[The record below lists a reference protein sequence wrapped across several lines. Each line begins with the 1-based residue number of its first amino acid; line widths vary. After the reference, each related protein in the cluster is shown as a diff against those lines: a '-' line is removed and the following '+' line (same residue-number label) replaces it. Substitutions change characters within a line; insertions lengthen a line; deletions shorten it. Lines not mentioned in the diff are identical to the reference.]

1 MNQSLAIAA
10 VIILMVVAANIPF
23 VTERI
28 LGVFPFRAR
37 DEHQQGKPIWVRLLE
52 VLFFY
57 ALTIGLGF
65 LFEGQIGNRFSQGWE
80 FYAITL
86 SVFLTCAYPGFVW
99 RYLRRRRGQG
109 MGRHASPSQG
119 ESYKQPATGR

>member
-10 VIILMVVAANIPF
+10 LIILMVVAANIPF
-23 VTERI
+23 LTDRV
-28 LGVFPFRAR
+28 LGLVAWRRGGHPVEKPF
-37 DEHQQGKPIWVRLLE
+37 WLRLLE

-57 ALTIGLGF
+57 GLLVLLGF
-65 LFEGQIGNRFSQGWE
+65 VFESQIGNRFSQGWE

-99 RYLRRRRGQG
+99 RYLRPRRGN
-109 MGRHASPSQG
+109 RSRRAN
-119 ESYKQPATGR
+119 